1 MNTLFRQNKL
11 IIVALLLLTLLA
23 AFLRLYLLPSH
34 LFFGPEQ
41 GRDMLVVR
49 DIVMNHKMTLIG
61 PRTDIQGVF
70 HGPFYYYLA
79 AVPFAI
85 FQGNPLAISI
95 FFLVLQICA
104 LPMLYVLV
112 FEMTKDKRSSFIAA
126 LLFVFSF
133 QTIVNAR
140 WLTHP
145 PLSIPFAIL
154 FFLFLVRFLKGKQWN
169 LVGAAV
175 MYGFLGQI
183 EFTNYA
189 LFGVIVAAV
198 FFRYIRVFQKTSILI
213 LLFSLFSGG
222 VCAFGTY
229 LLFDVRHNYLI
240 TKGILGL
247 IQGGGFYKAFIPA
260 AIDTG
265 TMYLKEIAVTFGFLH
280 IFGAVIA
287 VFLILYGWIKLRKS
301 QELTDIVLLWILMPL
316 ILLLAFRH
324 SVLEQ
329 ILIGLIPGWIVGVSI
344 GVAAIWKRYTILGI
358 ALLLL
363 FLTSN
368 IVTYVQCIP
377 KNEHVFFQASQARI
391 RYSDELNVVHAVYK
405 RAAGK
410 PFYFQSF
417 TIPIFLQDGWTYL
430 FWYIGMRT
438 YKYVPIEEDKS
449 IIYVIIPTIH
459 DDPFLG
465 LFQKNW
471 YRETVSTWGNM
482 TYQEKIGEFTVEER
496 KK

>member
-1 MNTLFRQNKL
+1 MKKYTTLV
-11 IIVALLLLTLLA
+11 ILLGLCIA
-23 AFLRLYLLPSH
+23 AILVRLYLLPTH
-34 LFFGPEQ
+34 FFFGPEQ

-49 DIVMNHKMTLIG
+49 DIVINHKVTLIG

-79 AVPFAI
+79 AVPFAV
-85 FQGNPLAISI
+85 FQGNPLSIAI

-154 FFLFLVRFLKGKQWN
+154 FFLFLVRFLKGKRWN

-189 LFGVIVAAV
+189 LFGAIAAAV
-198 FFRYIRVFQKTSILI
+198 FVRYMRVFRKTPPPVS
-213 LLFSLFSGG
+213 LLALLVGG
-222 VCAFGTY
+222 ICSFGTY
-229 LLFDVRHNYLI
+229 LLFDVRHNFLI

-247 IQGGGFYKAFIPA
+247 LRGGGFYKAFIPA
-260 AIDTG
+260 ALETG
-265 TMYLKEIAVTFGFLH
+265 TMYLKEIAATFGFLH

-287 VFLILYGWIKLRKS
+287 VFLIIYGWGKLRKT
-301 QELTDIVLLWILMPL
+301 QELADLVLLWILMPL

-329 ILIGLIPGWIVGVSI
+329 ILIGLIPGWIVGVSL
-344 GVAAIWKRYTILGI
+344 GVSAVWKKYRPLGI

-377 KNEHVFFQASQARI
+377 KNEHVFFQMSQARI

-410 PFYFQSF
+410 PFYFQAF
-417 TIPIFLQDGWTYL
+417 TIPVFVQEGWTYL
-430 FWYIGMRT
+430 FWYIGT
-438 YKYVPIEEDKS
+438 TKYGYVPIEEDKS
-449 IIYVIIPTIH
+449 VVYVINPKIH
-459 DDPFLG
+459 DDSYLE

-471 YRETVSTWGNM
+471 YRETVSTWGEM